1 MIHDIRN
8 DKLKGYM
15 IRSKA
20 KYIDQG
26 ETPTNF
32 FCGLE
37 KHNYTSKTFGQLEK
51 KNDGSIIMDQ
61 KGILKEAEHF

>member
-1 MIHDIRN
+1 
-8 DKLKGYM
+8 M

-20 KYIDQG
+20 QCIDQG
-26 ETPTNF
+26 ETLTNF

-51 KNDGSIIMDQ
+51 NDGSIIMDQ
-61 KGILKEAEHF
+61 KGILKEAEQF